1 MTYNIIVTWHFIT
14 QTLRTKY
21 EQTQVYDESSFPQGL
36 EPNPKSKTKIQDQVG
51 RSPQKSKAKIGQ
63 DQVGRSPQ
71 KSNPKIQDQVGRS
84 PQKSNAKIQDQV
96 GRSPQKSNAKKKP
109 LGISHFL
116 TKR

>member
-36 EPNPKSKTKIQDQVG
+36 EPNPKSKLTKIQDQVG
-51 RSPQKSKAKIGQ
+51 RSPQKSK
-63 DQVGRSPQ
+63 
-71 KSNPKIQDQVGRS
+71 
-84 PQKSNAKIQDQV
+84 AKIQDQV

-109 LGISHFL
+109 
-116 TKR
+116 

>member
-1 MTYNIIVTWHFIT
+1 MTCNIIVMWHFIT

-51 RSPQKSKAKIGQ
+51 RSPQKSKAKI
-63 DQVGRSPQ
+63 
-71 KSNPKIQDQVGRS
+71 QDQVGRS

-96 GRSPQKSNAKKKP
+96 GRSPQKSNAKKNP
-109 LGISHFL
+109 
-116 TKR
+116 